1 MAIPDVP
8 VYMPLAKLSERLKK
22 LRQTMVEAESARQEF
37 LLHAHPQNRESLR
50 NLIHY
55 LAMRRDDLH
64 DLQLML
70 ASQGLSSLGRSEGFV
85 LDNLNRVLQHLGDN
99 EPVATQLDWAEAEH
113 LLHRNTK
120 ALLGHKPHT
129 RHVYIM
135 ITSPS
140 AVEADVEWMARS
152 LKAGMNILRINCAHG
167 DTDEWSALIGNLKTA
182 IQQTGLGCR
191 VLMDVAGPKLR
202 TGPVHGG
209 AEVLHLRVKR
219 DVFGRLTEPA
229 RMTIRNTEDELPGL
243 NFPSA
248 FNALLKTGDVL
259 RFRDSRGKKREIH
272 IGRSGE
278 EVYGT
283 CEAPAYILKKT
294 VFALRRDKK
303 HLAESECGPLPFMPA
318 DILLKPGDTLV
329 LFAGTAEGFSADAAA
344 GTPARIGCTLPAAI
358 AAIKPGDRVLFD
370 DGKIAALAESSA
382 GGEIVLRIEQARG
395 SGSRLRGEKGINLPD
410 TALGIPAITEKDY
423 EDLKF
428 ILAHADIVGASF
440 IHSEADVRS
449 LQEAIRQSGR
459 EIGLILKIET
469 QAGFQNLPA
478 ILMQALEQNP
488 AGVMIAR
495 GDLAVEVGFERLAEI
510 QEEILWVCE
519 AAHVPVIWATQVLEN
534 LAQTGQ
540 PSRAEITD
548 AAMSVRAECVM
559 LNKGPHIHEA
569 VRVLDAILQKMEKH
583 QYKKRNLY
591 RSLSISW

>member
-1 MAIPDVP
+1 
-8 VYMPLAKLSERLKK
+8 MPLAKLSERLKK

-70 ASQGLSSLGRSEGFV
+70 AAQGLSSLGRSEGFV
-85 LDNLNRVLQHLGDN
+85 LDNLNRVLQHLGDR
-99 EPVATQLDWAEAEH
+99 EPVATTLDWAQAEH

-120 ALLGHKPHT
+120 ALLGHKPQS

-135 ITSPS
+135 VTAPS

-167 DTDEWSALIGNLKTA
+167 DGDEWNALIANLKEAT
-182 IQQTGLGCR
+182 QRTGLECR

-202 TGPVHGG
+202 TGAVHGG

-219 DVFGRLTEPA
+219 DVFGRLTEAA
-229 RMTIRNTEDELPGL
+229 RTIIRNTDEAMPGL
-243 NFPSA
+243 NFPLE

-259 RFRDSRGKKREIH
+259 RFRDSRGKKRELRIE
-272 IGRSGE
+272 RSKE
-278 EVYGT
+278 ELSAV
-283 CEAPAYILKKT
+283 CDAPAYILKKT
-294 VFALRRDKK
+294 LFSLRRDKK
-303 HLAESECGPLPFMPA
+303 HIAESECGPLPFAAA

-329 LFAGTAEGFSADAAA
+329 LFAGNDEGFPADAAA
-344 GTPARIGCTLPAAI
+344 GTPARIGCTLPGAVP
-358 AAIKPGDRVLFD
+358 AIKPGDRVLFD
-370 DGKIAALAESSA
+370 DGKIAAIAESC
-382 GGEIVLRIEQARG
+382 GKGEVVLRIERAREG
-395 SGSRLRGEKGINLPD
+395 GSRLRGEKGINLPD

-423 EDLKF
+423 ADLKF
-428 ILAHADIVGASF
+428 VLAHADIVGASF
-440 IHSEADVRS
+440 IHSAADVRT
-449 LQEAIRQSGR
+449 LQEEIGKKGR
-459 EIGLILKIET
+459 DTGLILKIET
-469 QAGFQNLPA
+469 QAGFRNLPA

-569 VRVLDAILQKMEKH
+569 MRVLDDILQKMEKH

>member
-1 MAIPDVP
+1 
-8 VYMPLAKLSERLKK
+8 MPLSKLFEKLKK
-22 LRQTMVEAESARQEF
+22 LRQTMVEAENARQEF

-55 LAMRRDDLH
+55 LAMRHDDLH

-70 ASQGLSSLGRSEGFV
+70 AAQGLSSLGRSEGFV
-85 LDNLNRVLQHLGDN
+85 LDNLNRVLQHLGDK

-120 ALLGHKPHT
+120 ALLGHKPQT

-135 ITSPS
+135 ITSP
-140 AVEADVEWMARS
+140 AAAEADVEWMVKS
-152 LKAGMNILRINCAHG
+152 LKTGMNILRINCAHG
-167 DTDEWSALIGNLKTA
+167 DENEWSALIDNLKKA
-182 IQQTGLGCR
+182 MQQTGLDCR

-219 DVFGRLTEPA
+219 DVFGRLTEAA
-229 RMTIRNTEDELPGL
+229 RVPIRSTEEALPGL
-243 NFPSA
+243 NFPAA
-248 FNALLKTGDVL
+248 FNALLKSGDVL
-259 RFRDSRGKKREIH
+259 RFRDSRGKKRELRIE
-272 IGRSGE
+272 RSAE
-278 EVYGT
+278 ELYAL

-303 HLAESECGPLPFMPA
+303 HIAESECGPLPFVPA
-318 DILLKPGDTLV
+318 DILLKQGDTLV
-329 LFAGTAEGFSADAAA
+329 LFAGNDEGFSADIAA

-370 DGKIAALAESSA
+370 DGKIAAVAESCA
-382 GGEIVLRIEQARG
+382 NGEVMLRIARAREN
-395 SGSRLRGEKGINLPD
+395 GSRLRGEKGINLPD
-410 TALGIPAITEKDY
+410 TMLGIPAITEKDY

-428 ILAHADIVGASF
+428 VLSHADIVGASF
-440 IHSEADVRS
+440 IHSGADVRS
-449 LQEAIRQSGR
+449 LQEAIARSGR

-569 VRVLDAILQKMEKH
+569 VRVLDDILHKMEKH

>member
-1 MAIPDVP
+1 
-8 VYMPLAKLSERLKK
+8 MPLTKLHERLKK
-22 LRQTMVEAESARQEF
+22 LRQTMVEAENLRQEF

-70 ASQGLSSLGRSEGFV
+70 AAQGLSSLGRSEGFV
-85 LDNLNRVLQHLGDN
+85 LDNLNRVLQHLG
-99 EPVATQLDWAEAEH
+99 EKETVPTQLDWSEAEH

-120 ALLGHKPHT
+120 ALLGHKPQT

-140 AVEADVEWMARS
+140 AAEADTAWMAKS
-152 LKAGMNILRINCAHG
+152 LRAGMNILRINCAHG
-167 DTDEWSALIGNLKTA
+167 DTAEWSALIANLRSAT
-182 IQQTGLGCR
+182 QQTGLACR
-191 VLMDVAGPKLR
+191 ILMDVAGPKLR

-219 DVFGRLTEPA
+219 DVFGRLTEAA
-229 RMTIRNTEDELPGL
+229 RVAIHDTEEGAPGL
-243 NFPSA
+243 NFPAA
-248 FNALLKTGDVL
+248 FNAQLKTGDVL
-259 RFRDSRGKKREIH
+259 RFRDSRGKKRELRIE
-272 IGRSGE
+272 RSETGLSAQS
-278 EVYGT
+278 
-283 CEAPAYILKKT
+283 EAPAYILKKT
-294 VFALRRDKK
+294 VFQLRRDKK
-303 HLAESECGPLPFMPA
+303 FIVESECGPLPFVPA
-318 DILLKPGDTLV
+318 GILLKPGETLV
-329 LFAGTAEGFSADAAA
+329 LFAGNAEGFPADAAA
-344 GTPARIGCTLPAAI
+344 GTPARIGCTLPEAI
-358 AAIKPGDRVLFD
+358 SAIQPGQRVLFD
-370 DGKIAALAESSA
+370 DGKIGAVAESC
-382 GGEIVLRIEQARG
+382 GKGEVVLRIERARDT
-395 SGSRLRGEKGINLPD
+395 GSRLRGEKGINLPD
-410 TALGIPAITEKDY
+410 TALGIPAITEKDK
-423 EDLKF
+423 EDLQF
-428 ILAHADIVGASF
+428 VLAHADIVGASF
-440 IHSEADVRS
+440 IHSEADVRT
-449 LQEAIRQSGR
+449 LQQAIAHSGR

-548 AAMSVRAECVM
+548 AAMAVRAECVM

-569 VRVLDAILQKMEKH
+569 VRVLDDILHKMEKH

>member
-1 MAIPDVP
+1 
-8 VYMPLAKLSERLKK
+8 
-22 LRQTMVEAESARQEF
+22 MVEAENGRQEF

-55 LAMRRDDLH
+55 LAMRHDDIH

-70 ASQGLSSLGRSEGFV
+70 AAQGLSSLGRSEGFV
-85 LDNLNRVLQHLGDN
+85 LDNLNRVLQHLGDK
-99 EPVATQLDWAEAEH
+99 EPVVTQLDWSEAEH

-120 ALLGHKPHT
+120 ALLGHKPAS

-140 AVEADVEWMARS
+140 SAEADVEWMEKS

-167 DTDEWSALIGNLKTA
+167 DGDEWSALIANLRKAT
-182 IQQTGLGCR
+182 QKTGLDCR

-209 AEVLHLRVKR
+209 AEVLRLRVKR
-219 DVFGRLTEPA
+219 DVFGRLTEAA
-229 RMTIRNTEDELPGL
+229 RVAVRNAEDAVPGL
-243 NFPSA
+243 NFPAA
-248 FNALLKTGDVL
+248 FVAQLQSGDVL
-259 RFRDSRGKKREIH
+259 RFRDSRGKKRRLCIE
-272 IGRSGE
+272 RSDE
-278 EVYGT
+278 EVFAV

-294 VFALRRDKK
+294 VFSLRRDKK
-303 HLAESECGPLPFMPA
+303 HIAECECGPLPFVPA
-318 DILLKPGDTLV
+318 DILLKPGDSLV
-329 LFAGTAEGFSADAAA
+329 LFAGSDEGFSADTAT
-344 GTPARIGCTLPAAI
+344 GTPARIGCTLPEAVPAI
-358 AAIKPGDRVLFD
+358 RPGDRVLFD
-370 DGKIAALAESSA
+370 DGKIAAVAESSSKN
-382 GGEIVLRIEQARG
+382 EVVLRIERARE
-395 SGSRLRGEKGINLPD
+395 SGTRLRGEKGINLPD

-428 ILAHADIVGASF
+428 VLSHADIVGASF
-440 IHSEADVRS
+440 VHSDADVRA

-569 VRVLDAILQKMEKH
+569 VRVLDDILQKMEKH